1 MEHPGFFQKVGP
13 FRIAEISEKLNIE
26 EIISENGNQEI
37 DLSDVASL
45 ASAKE
50 GHLSFFEDKKLLD
63 TFQNSKASA
72 CFLNAKFKDKVPENM
87 VGFITNKPHETF
99 VEAIKLF
106 YPPASS
112 QGATL
117 NTGSLIDP
125 SAVIEEG
132 TIIEAGAIIGKEAHI
147 GSGTII
153 SSGAV
158 IGYRTYIGRDC
169 KIGPNAVLTHSLVG
183 NEVTIH
189 SGAAIGQD
197 GFGYIMGAGG
207 HKKVP
212 QIGRVIIQDKVEI
225 GANTSIDRGALTD
238 TIIGEGTKIDNLVQI
253 GHNVVIGCHAVIVS
267 QTGISG
273 SCKIGNYVVM
283 GGQTGAVGHI
293 EIGDGAQIA
302 ASSNVHKSVP
312 PKGRYGGTPAKPMK
326 QWFKEIIAVE
336 KMVETRDSKLKKP
349 GI

>member
-13 FRIAEISEKLNIE
+13 FRIAEICEKLKIE
-26 EIISENGNQEI
+26 EIVSQNKDQDTLLN
-37 DLSDVASL
+37 DVASL
-45 ASAKE
+45 ASSNE
-50 GHLSFFEDKKLLD
+50 GHLSFFEDKKLIE
-63 TFQNSKASA
+63 TFQSSKASA
-72 CFLNAKFKDKVPENM
+72 CFVKPQFKDQIPSTM
-87 VGFITNKPHETF
+87 VGLITNKPHETF
-99 VEAIKLF
+99 VEAISLF
-106 YPPASS
+106 YPTASF
-112 QGATL
+112 QGATQ
-117 NTGSLIDP
+117 NTNGALIDP

-132 TIIEAGAIIGKEAHI
+132 AIVEAGAVIGKEAHI
-147 GSGTII
+147 GADTII
-153 SSGAV
+153 CSGAV
-158 IGYRTYIGRDC
+158 IGYRTYIGRNC
-169 KIGPNAVLTHSLVG
+169 KIGPNAVVTHSLIG

-189 SGAAIGQD
+189 SSAAIGQD
-197 GFGYIMGAGG
+197 GFGYIMGSGG

-253 GHNVVIGCHAVIVS
+253 AHNVVIGCHAVIVS

-312 PKGRYGGTPAKPMK
+312 AKARYGGTPAKPMK

-336 KMVETRDSKLKKP
+336 KMVENRDKKLKK
-349 GI
+349 